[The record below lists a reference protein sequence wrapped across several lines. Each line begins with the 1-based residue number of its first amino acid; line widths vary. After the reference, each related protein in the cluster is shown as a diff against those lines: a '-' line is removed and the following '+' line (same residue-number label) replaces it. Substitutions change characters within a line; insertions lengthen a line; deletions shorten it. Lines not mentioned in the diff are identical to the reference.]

1 MGSRSMLL
9 RCGRFARLFVAAFVL
24 LAPMVVRPDV
34 ISAAETQKR
43 VLVIYTTRRDTQFS
57 SLGDRELPRLLER
70 AAGAK
75 IDYYAEYLDGA
86 RFAESQ
92 YAEAFADY
100 LQLKY
105 RGTHFDAIVAAHAL
119 AVNFVSGH
127 RDALFP
133 GTPVIFFA
141 DDPQASRMSSSAGII
156 AARNYVATVDLAR
169 ALQPDTREVYIIVG
183 NSARDQAA
191 ERLVRAQMASYDPAV
206 RFTYLSG
213 LTIDDV
219 EQRLKA
225 LPEHAVAYYVLFY
238 QDSAG
243 VNVTPLE
250 YLDRLAAITNRPL
263 YSWVD
268 STIGHGVIGGG
279 FASLSLQ
286 IQAIADLA
294 GRVLRGEK
302 ADSIPILTPDTMQKQ
317 VDWREL
323 QQWDIAEARVPAGTT
338 VLFRTPTAWERYRSY
353 IVVASVLIL
362 AQSALIAILLIQRRR
377 LHKAE
382 ETVRHGQADLKVSRE
397 RIRDLG
403 GRLLAAQDAERS
415 RIALELHDDI
425 SQQLAVLTMNLQ
437 MLCGFG
443 SSHEDDAELVA
454 REALGHADGIAH
466 SLRDL
471 SHRLYPTKL
480 RLLGLVPAIASLE
493 HDLSTAD
500 LAVRFTHDNVLPGLT
515 HDLTLALYRV
525 VQEALKN
532 AITHS
537 DAREVRVHLEG
548 RGGALFLSIVDDGV
562 GFDVETALGE
572 GLGLISMRERL
583 DPVGGALT
591 IKSIRGAG
599 TRIEIVVANVDAHA
613 PAPLAV

>member
-1 MGSRSMLL
+1 
-9 RCGRFARLFVAAFVL
+9 VAACVL
-24 LAPMVVRPDV
+24 LAPAVVCPDV
-34 ISAAETQKR
+34 ISARETQKR

-57 SLGDRELPRLLER
+57 SMGDRELPGLLER

-86 RFAESQ
+86 RFTESQ
-92 YAEAFADY
+92 YAEAFANY

-105 RGTHFDAIVAAHAL
+105 RGSHFDAIIATHAL
-119 AVNFVSGH
+119 AFDFVSAH

-133 GTPVIFFA
+133 KTPVVFFA
-141 DDPQASRMSSSAGII
+141 DDPQTSRFPNSAGLI
-156 AARNYVATVDLAR
+156 AARSYGATVDLAL
-169 ALQPDTREVYIIVG
+169 ALQPDTREVYVIVG

-191 ERLVRAQMASYDPAV
+191 ERMVRAQLASYDRGV

-219 EQRLKA
+219 EDRLKT

-250 YLDRLAAITNRPL
+250 YLDRLSAITSRPL

-268 STIGHGVIGGG
+268 STIGHGVVGGG
-279 FASLSLQ
+279 FASQSLQ
-286 IQAIADLA
+286 IRAIADLA
-294 GRVLRGEK
+294 GRVLRGEPV
-302 ADSIPILTPDTMQKQ
+302 DNIPILTPDTMQKQ
-317 VDWREL
+317 VDWRQL
-323 QQWDIAEARVPAGTT
+323 QRWDMAEARVPAGTS
-338 VLFRTPTAWERYRSY
+338 VLFRTPTAWERYRFY
-353 IVVASVLIL
+353 IVVASVLML
-362 AQSALIAILLIQRRR
+362 AQSALIAILLVQRRR
-377 LHKAE
+377 LRTAE
-382 ETVRHGQADLKVSRE
+382 ETVRHGQADLRASRE
-397 RIRDLG
+397 QIRDLG
-403 GRLLAAQDAERS
+403 GRLLAAQDSERS

-493 HDLSTAD
+493 HDVSRAD
-500 LAVRFTHDNVLPGLT
+500 VMVRFTHEDVPLGLP
-515 HDLTLALYRV
+515 HELTLALYRV

-583 DPVGGALT
+583 DSVGGSLT

-599 TRIEIVVANVDAHA
+599 TRIEIVVANAGVHA
-613 PAPLAV
+613 AATLAV